1 VKLFVVAVYDVAQEK
16 NSKVLKF
23 LRARMHW
30 VQNSVFEGELTEG
43 ELREIKEHLKEITG
57 TGDSVVIYQ
66 LGNNKYIDKE
76 IIGEEKGNSS
86 QVL

>member
-1 VKLFVVAVYDVAQEK
+1 LFVVAVYDVAQEK
-16 NSKVLKF
+16 NRKVLKF

-43 ELREIKEHLKEITG
+43 ELREIKDYLEEVTDI
-57 TGDSVVIYQ
+57 GDSVIIYQ
-66 LGNNKYIDKE
+66 MGNQKYIE
-76 IIGEEKGNSS
+76 REVIGEEKGSSS

>member
-1 VKLFVVAVYDVAQEK
+1 MFVVAVYDVAQEK
-16 NSKVLKF
+16 NRKVLKY

-43 ELREIKEHLKEITG
+43 ELREIKEYLEDVTDI
-57 TGDSVVIYQ
+57 GDSVIIYQ
-66 LGNNKYIDKE
+66 MGNEKYIDKE
-76 IIGEEKGNSS
+76 IIGEEKGSSS

>member
-1 VKLFVVAVYDVAQEK
+1 LFVVAVYDVAQEK

-43 ELREIKEHLKEITG
+43 EIREIKEYLEDVTDV
-57 TGDSVVIYQ
+57 GDSVIIYQ
-66 LGNNKYIDKE
+66 MGSEKYVDKE
-76 IIGEEKGNSS
+76 IIGDEKGSS
-86 QVL
+86 RQVL

>member
-1 VKLFVVAVYDVAQEK
+1 MFVVAVYDVAQEK
-16 NSKVLKF
+16 NRKVLKY

-43 ELREIKEHLKEITG
+43 ELREVKEYLEDVTDI
-57 TGDSVVIYQ
+57 GDSVIIYQ
-66 LGNNKYIDKE
+66 MGNEKYIDKE
-76 IIGEEKGNSS
+76 IIGEEKGSSS

>member
-1 VKLFVVAVYDVAQEK
+1 LFVVAVYDVAQEK
-16 NSKVLKF
+16 NRKVLKF

-43 ELREIKEHLKEITG
+43 ELREIKDYLEEITDI
-57 TGDSVVIYQ
+57 GDSVIIYQ
-66 LGNNKYIDKE
+66 MGNQKYIE
-76 IIGEEKGNSS
+76 REVIGEEKGSSS

>member
-1 VKLFVVAVYDVAQEK
+1 MFVVAVYDVAQEK
-16 NSKVLKF
+16 NRKVLKF

-43 ELREIKEHLKEITG
+43 ELREIKDYLEEVTDI
-57 TGDSVVIYQ
+57 GDSVIIYQ
-66 LGNNKYIDKE
+66 MGNEKYIDRE
-76 IIGEEKGNSS
+76 VIGEEKGSSS

>member
-1 VKLFVVAVYDVAQEK
+1 MFVVAVYDVAQEK
-16 NSKVLKF
+16 NRKVLKF

-43 ELREIKEHLKEITG
+43 ELREIKDYLEEVTDI
-57 TGDSVVIYQ
+57 GDSVIIYQ
-66 LGNNKYIDKE
+66 MGNKKYIARE
-76 IIGEEKGNSS
+76 VIGEEKGSSS

>member
-1 VKLFVVAVYDVAQEK
+1 MFVVAVYDVAQEK
-16 NSKVLKF
+16 NKKVLKF

-43 ELREIKEHLKEITG
+43 ELREIKDYLEEVTDI
-57 TGDSVVIYQ
+57 GDSVIIYQ
-66 LGNNKYIDKE
+66 MGNEKYIE
-76 IIGEEKGNSS
+76 REVIGEEKGSSS

>member
-1 VKLFVVAVYDVAQEK
+1 MFVVAVYDVAQEK
-16 NSKVLKF
+16 NAKVLKF

-43 ELREIKEHLKEITG
+43 ELREIKDHLEDVVDI
-57 TGDSVVIYQ
+57 GDSVIIYQ
-66 LGNNKYIDKE
+66 MGNKKYIDKD
-76 IIGEEKGNSS
+76 IIGEEKGSSS

>member
-1 VKLFVVAVYDVAQEK
+1 MFVVAVYDVAQEK
-16 NSKVLKF
+16 NRKVLKF

-43 ELREIKEHLKEITG
+43 ELREIKDYLEEITDI
-57 TGDSVVIYQ
+57 GDSVIIYQ
-66 LGNNKYIDKE
+66 MGNQKYIE
-76 IIGEEKGNSS
+76 REVIGEEKGSSS